1 MATVLITSE
10 FFGKFSD
17 EGIKVLTDAGLMV
30 KDPFGHKFLSPE
42 DILPH
47 CADADAFIC
56 DLEKITPEVVDASP
70 NLKIVSRRGVGTD
83 SVCVDYCTGK
93 GIEVARTMGVVEAP
107 VAELVMSYILE
118 FSRRV
123 SEMSADM
130 HAGIWEKKH
139 SHSVDGK
146 TIGIIGMGHI
156 GYETARRAHA
166 FGMNVVYSDM
176 VANEAANNDF
186 GAKRMTFE
194 QVLASSDF
202 VSLHVPLTDSTKNLI
217 NSASL
222 AKMKRSAYIINTSR
236 GGVIDEQAL
245 CEALKN
251 GVIAGAAVD
260 VFEKEPETES
270 KLRGLDNVL
279 LTPHI
284 GTFTEEIFIK
294 MDVVAAQ
301 NVVKKLAQK

>member
-1 MATVLITSE
+1 
-10 FFGKFSD
+10 
-17 EGIKVLTDAGLMV
+17 
-30 KDPFGHKFLSPE
+30 
-42 DILPH
+42 
-47 CADADAFIC
+47 
-56 DLEKITPEVVDASP
+56 
-70 NLKIVSRRGVGTD
+70 
-83 SVCVDYCTGK
+83 
-93 GIEVARTMGVVEAP
+93 
-107 VAELVMSYILE
+107 
-118 FSRRV
+118 
-123 SEMSADM
+123 
-130 HAGIWEKKH
+130 
-139 SHSVDGK
+139 
-146 TIGIIGMGHI
+146 MGHI

-166 FGMNVVYSDM
+166 FGMSVVYSDV
-176 VANEAANNDF
+176 VANETANKDF

>member
-1 MATVLITSE
+1 
-10 FFGKFSD
+10 
-17 EGIKVLTDAGLMV
+17 
-30 KDPFGHKFLSPE
+30 
-42 DILPH
+42 
-47 CADADAFIC
+47 
-56 DLEKITPEVVDASP
+56 
-70 NLKIVSRRGVGTD
+70 
-83 SVCVDYCTGK
+83 
-93 GIEVARTMGVVEAP
+93 
-107 VAELVMSYILE
+107 
-118 FSRRV
+118 
-123 SEMSADM
+123 
-130 HAGIWEKKH
+130 
-139 SHSVDGK
+139 
-146 TIGIIGMGHI
+146 MGHI

-166 FGMNVVYSDM
+166 FGMNVVYSYM
-176 VANEAANNDF
+176 VANEAANKDF

-236 GGVIDEQAL
+236 GGVINEQAL

>member
-1 MATVLITSE
+1 MNPNIEKTS
-10 FFGKFSD
+10 
-17 EGIKVLTDAGLMV
+17 LRQ
-30 KDPFGHKFLSPE
+30 
-42 DILPH
+42 
-47 CADADAFIC
+47 C
-56 DLEKITPEVVDASP
+56 
-70 NLKIVSRRGVGTD
+70 LK
-83 SVCVDYCTGK
+83 
-93 GIEVARTMGVVEAP
+93 
-107 VAELVMSYILE
+107 
-118 FSRRV
+118 
-123 SEMSADM
+123 
-130 HAGIWEKKH
+130 
-139 SHSVDGK
+139 DGK
-146 TIGIIGMGHI
+146 TVVGTWLQSGSAVAAGQHI
-156 GYETARRAHA
+156 VNSNETNVKRAL
-166 FGMNVVYSDM
+166 
-176 VANEAANNDF
+176 
-186 GAKRMTFE
+186 E

-236 GGVIDEQAL
+236 GGVINEQAL